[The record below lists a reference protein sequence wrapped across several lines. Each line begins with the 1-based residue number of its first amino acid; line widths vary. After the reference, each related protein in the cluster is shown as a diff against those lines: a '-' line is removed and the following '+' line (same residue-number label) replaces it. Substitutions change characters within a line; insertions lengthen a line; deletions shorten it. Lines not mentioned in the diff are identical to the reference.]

1 MGFFNDNFHLGI
13 NWYKSFFPTIFTRN
27 KIKSKFGDCITFDV
41 TTTYM
46 EEESTAN
53 NVCQTKPNMKI
64 IVILRN
70 PVDRAYSQ
78 YHLNVREKIEK
89 RSFEDVIKENM
100 NKLDKESRERHEIKP
115 QFLAEKNNYL
125 KKGLYAQQLRHWL
138 KIFPRKNILI
148 MSTEEFES
156 NQQTIYNKIFEFLN
170 ISQFEIKNTEKME
183 KGNYTSMES
192 KTRNLLLD
200 YFRSYNNEL
209 FKLID
214 KKFDWEK

>member
-78 YHLNVREKIEK
+78 YHLNVREKVGKEK
-89 RSFEDVIKENM
+89 F
-100 NKLDKESRERHEIKP
+100 
-115 QFLAEKNNYL
+115 
-125 KKGLYAQQLRHWL
+125 
-138 KIFPRKNILI
+138 
-148 MSTEEFES
+148 
-156 NQQTIYNKIFEFLN
+156 
-170 ISQFEIKNTEKME
+170 
-183 KGNYTSMES
+183 
-192 KTRNLLLD
+192 
-200 YFRSYNNEL
+200 
-209 FKLID
+209 
-214 KKFDWEK
+214 